1 MSKLPALH
9 PTVRGWLLD
18 GPLAAHVPAY
28 VARLKQGRYA
38 QSTAARNLGAL
49 GHFAHWMSL
58 CRLSADKLDE
68 SRVEQFL
75 HDHLPHCGCAPQ
87 AMRHP
92 RDAHAAL
99 MPLLAILRER
109 GVIAELPLP
118 AGPIVEELA
127 RYDAHMRDARGL
139 GAGTRECRLR
149 IVGRLL
155 LGKFAGRVLK
165 VDELTPEDVRRFIAE
180 QLELRNTI
188 SNAITIN
195 GALRGYLRWRAAC
208 GDAVRPLLGVIASP
222 AAHWGST
229 SLPRALEPEQVERL
243 LNSFTASLRSPRR
256 GLAVVRLELDLGLR
270 VAEIGRLQLQ
280 DIDWKLGTVTLKRT
294 KSRRQDVLPLLEVT
308 GRALADYIR
317 HERPASRNRAVFVRH
332 LAPHDE
338 PLGVCAIRCVVKRAF
353 QRAGIAHGRSH
364 ALRHTLACRLVSGGS
379 PIKEVADVLRHRS
392 LNTTLIYA
400 KVDLGALADVAL
412 PWPGSAA

>member
-1 MSKLPALH
+1 MFKLPMLH
-9 PTVRGWLLD
+9 STVRGWLFD

-28 VARLKQGRYA
+28 VARLERGGYA

-58 CRLSADKLDE
+58 CRLSAEQLDE

-75 HDHLPHCGCAPQ
+75 HQHLPHCGCAPQ

-99 MPLLAILRER
+99 MPLLAILRQR

-149 IVGRLL
+149 IVQRLL
-155 LGKFAGRVLK
+155 LGKFAGRVPKL
-165 VDELTPEDVRRFIAE
+165 DELTPEDIRRFIAE

-188 SNAITIN
+188 SNAVTIN

-222 AAHWGST
+222 AHWGST

-243 LNSFTASLRSPRR
+243 LNSFTASLRSPKR
-256 GLAVVRLELDLGLR
+256 GLAVVRLALDLGLR
-270 VAEIGRLQLQ
+270 VAEIGRLQLE

-308 GRALADYIR
+308 GDALADYIR
-317 HERPASRNRAVFVRH
+317 CERPSSRNRAVFVRH

-364 ALRHTLACRLVSGGS
+364 ALRHTLACRLVGGGS